1 MLLSLRSGTILHY
14 VGWLPFSIGKFSNSG
29 IFIASIFVKLIGM
42 AEEIDLEVAAK
53 KKTEDVIKQ
62 LEKETGKSIPDELR
76 EKHLGYRNIK
86 HVRTFI
92 ERGHEYNANLFLR
105 QCMRDLKREMME
117 KGIIPR
123 PQPKLTSGQ
132 RAAKAAGVIDY
143 YNIHEST
150 LMRLSKN

>member
-1 MLLSLRSGTILHY
+1 
-14 VGWLPFSIGKFSNSG
+14 
-29 IFIASIFVKLIGM
+29 M
-42 AEEIDLEVAAK
+42 AEEVKEKEEVKATTPEEAARK
-53 KKTEDVIKQ
+53 AADVIIKQ
-62 LEKETGKSIPDELR
+62 LEKEIGDKPIPDELR

-92 ERGHEYNANLFLR
+92 EQRREYYAKLFLT
-105 QCMRDLKREMME
+105 QCKRDLKLEMME

-132 RAAKAAGVIDY
+132 RAAKAAGAIDY